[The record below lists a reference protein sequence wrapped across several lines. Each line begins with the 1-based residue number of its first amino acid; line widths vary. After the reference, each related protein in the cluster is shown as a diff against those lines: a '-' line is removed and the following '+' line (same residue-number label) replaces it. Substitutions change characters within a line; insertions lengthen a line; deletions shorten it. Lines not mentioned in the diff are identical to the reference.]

1 MAVNPENKI
10 IFLCKL
16 QTAKDYRLLGYSAVT
31 LVEADGLF

>member
-1 MAVNPENKI
+1 MAINPKNKRI
-10 IFLCKL
+10 LLFKL